1 VSFRVCYYHVIWATK
16 GRAELIT
23 PEIERV
29 VIPAICRKSA
39 DLQSPIFAINGAADH
54 IHVAVSIA
62 TAIAVARWVK
72 EVKGISAYAVNTTF
86 PDLDPH
92 FYWQKGYGVHTFGAK
107 VLSFVVDYI
116 GRQKERH
123 RDSTI
128 EDYLEQFDAD
138 D

>member
-1 VSFRVCYYHVIWATK
+1 MSFHVCYYHVVWATK

-23 PEIERV
+23 PEVERII
-29 VIPAICRKSA
+29 IPTIRRKSA
-39 DLQSPIFAINGAADH
+39 DLQSPIFAINGTIDH

-72 EVKGISAYAVNTTF
+72 EVKGVSAYTVNTTY
-86 PDLDPH
+86 PDLNPR

-107 VLSFVVDYI
+107 VLPFVTDYI
-116 GRQKERH
+116 EQQKEHH
-123 RDSTI
+123 RDNTA
-128 EDYLEQFDAD
+128 EDYLEQCAAD